1 MTYLPENVL
10 ERFFPKE
17 SKKSLNHDLYAWK
30 YMGVI
35 FFDKNDKNE
44 KKSKKSLNLDFFD
57 PKILA
62 PKVWSKK
69 SWFYDFFPKWA

>member
-1 MTYLPENVL
+1 MTYMPENIWGS
-10 ERFFPKE
+10 FF
-17 SKKSLNHDLYAWK
+17 
-30 YMGVI
+30 
-35 FFDKNDKNE
+35 DKNE

-69 SWFYDFFPKWA
+69 SRFYDFLPKWAQIVE

>member
-1 MTYLPENVL
+1 
-10 ERFFPKE
+10 
-17 SKKSLNHDLYAWK
+17 
-30 YMGVI
+30 MGVI

-69 SWFYDFFPKWA
+69 SRFYDFLPKWAQIVE